1 MHGGAKTLPGHT
13 AAKGPGPQSQK
24 GADGRLDE
32 TRTHHGRKEQGV
44 GRDTCRGAQS
54 RPSSGKCTRKPP
66 GTRREALVR
75 SRRKGNSTPSGGS
88 VRGCTWENHVA
99 EATKAAQ
106 ARAQDPAILLH
117 TQPKRELVSPKGP
130 IRYPKVHGSI
140 IPDRPKQPKCH
151 STAEWRDQ
159 NSAEPWKEGL
169 LLATRLNV
177 TDNVR
182 ESCPIAGTSPPPPP
196 SALVLAKPPCLG
208 GGAGGCSSH
217 SGSNANLLPHLQ
229 LGSQHSL
236 SP

>member
-1 MHGGAKTLPGHT
+1 M
-13 AAKGPGPQSQK
+13 
-24 GADGRLDE
+24 
-32 TRTHHGRKEQGV
+32 GV
-44 GRDTCRGAQS
+44 Q
-54 RPSSGKCTRKPP
+54 RPSQGTQLLKDLGPNHKRERTEDWTRLRHITGGKSKASEETHAGVLRAVRLLGNAHENHQVPGEKRWSGAGVK
-66 GTRREALVR
+66 GTPHVLVGASGDALG
-75 SRRKGNSTPSGGS
+75 K
-88 VRGCTWENHVA
+88 NHVA

-140 IPDRPKQPKCH
+140 IPDRPKQSKCH

-169 LLATRLNV
+169 LLATRSNV